1 MSSPV
6 IFISGRDTLTYSE
19 IWSKYDDFKADYDA
33 LIVGFGENISPVL
46 TTSLQTIYY
55 LLYAKY
61 GNNPIANSD
70 ISQFKMKIISI
81 IYAYGP
87 TWEKKQAIQKTLR
100 SLTEAELL
108 LGAKQIYNHAL
119 NPSSEPS
126 TSALTELE
134 YINDQ
139 NTANYQKSKMEAY
152 SILWNLLNAEP
163 TRDFIDKFKRCFAVF
178 VDKMRTAFYIDND
191 NDYIIEEDE

>member
-1 MSSPV
+1 MNNPV
-6 IFISGRDTLTYSE
+6 IFISNRDTFTFSE
-19 IWSKYDDFKADYDA
+19 IWKNYDSFKADYDA
-33 LIVGFGENISPVL
+33 LITGFAENTSPVL
-46 TTSLQTIYY
+46 TTSVQTIFY
-55 LLYAKY
+55 LLYARY

-70 ISQFKMKIISI
+70 VGQFKMKIMSI

-87 TWEKKQAIQKTLR
+87 TWEKKQTIQKTVR
-100 SLTEAELL
+100 NLTEAELL

-126 TSALTELE
+126 TSSLTELT

-152 SILWNLLNAEP
+152 SILWNLLHAEA
-163 TRDFIDKFKRCFAVF
+163 TKDFLDKFRKCFSVF
-178 VDKMRTAFYIDND
+178 VDKMRSAFYIESDSEF
-191 NDYIIEEDE
+191 IVEED